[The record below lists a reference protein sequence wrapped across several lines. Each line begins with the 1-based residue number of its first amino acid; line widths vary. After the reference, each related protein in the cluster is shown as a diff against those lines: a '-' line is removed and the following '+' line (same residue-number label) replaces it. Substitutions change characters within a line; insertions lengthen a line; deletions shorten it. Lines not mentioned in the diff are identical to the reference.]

1 MESYRDFARVYDEF
15 MDQTPYDE
23 WLLNIL
29 NIFKEYKIDK
39 DAQVLDLGCGTGKM
53 ARKLARE
60 GYQVTAVDNS
70 MDMLEIAA
78 SEEDDHILY
87 VLQDMVSLELPQQVD
102 AAVSICDCMNYIL
115 EEEDLKEAFRRVREF
130 LKEDGVFV
138 FDMNSHYKYKEILAC
153 NTFAEDREDA
163 SFIWDNFYDE
173 EERIN
178 EYQLSLFIQNEQ
190 GTYNKYEE
198 LHLQK
203 AYEQE
208 EVVSFLYEAGFSSV
222 CVLDVETAR
231 QKHNT
236 SPVATAALGRLL
248 TAGAMMGSM
257 CKNDSDVITLQIQC
271 SGPIGGLTVTA
282 DSKANVKGYVNNPDV
297 MLPPSKEGKLDVG
310 KALDLGVLT
319 VIKDIGLKEPYSGQT
334 HLVSGEIAEDLTYYF
349 AASEQ
354 IPTSVALG
362 VLMNKDNT
370 VRQAGG
376 FIIQMMPYAEEE
388 TISKLEKKIAEF
400 KSVTYALE
408 HEHTPEKMMEDL
420 LGDMDMKI
428 YEKVPTQFH
437 CNCSKERVEKAVISV
452 GKKEIQNMIDDGEP
466 IEVNCHFCNTHYHY
480 SVDDLKRM
488 LNEATR

>member
-138 FDMNSHYKYKEILAC
+138 FDMNSHYKYKEILAY

-222 CVLDVETAR
+222 RVLDAETMDEVKEDT
-231 QKHNT
+231 Q
-236 SPVATAALGRLL
+236 RLYY
-248 TAGAMMGSM
+248 
-257 CKNDSDVITLQIQC
+257 I
-271 SGPIGGLTVTA
+271 
-282 DSKANVKGYVNNPDV
+282 AN
-297 MLPPSKEGKLDVG
+297 
-310 KALDLGVLT
+310 
-319 VIKDIGLKEPYSGQT
+319 
-334 HLVSGEIAEDLTYYF
+334 
-349 AASEQ
+349 
-354 IPTSVALG
+354 
-362 VLMNKDNT
+362 
-370 VRQAGG
+370 
-376 FIIQMMPYAEEE
+376 
-388 TISKLEKKIAEF
+388 
-400 KSVTYALE
+400 
-408 HEHTPEKMMEDL
+408 
-420 LGDMDMKI
+420 
-428 YEKVPTQFH
+428 
-437 CNCSKERVEKAVISV
+437 
-452 GKKEIQNMIDDGEP
+452 
-466 IEVNCHFCNTHYHY
+466 
-480 SVDDLKRM
+480 
-488 LNEATR
+488 

>member
-173 EERIN
+173 EEMIN
-178 EYQLSLFIQNEQ
+178 EYDLTLFIP
-190 GTYNKYEE
+190 
-198 LHLQK
+198 
-203 AYEQE
+203 
-208 EVVSFLYEAGFSSV
+208 EAGELYRRSAETHYQRNYKAEQIADFLQPAGLV
-222 CVLDVETAR
+222 CEGMYDDYTD
-231 QKHNT
+231 
-236 SPVATAALGRLL
+236 
-248 TAGAMMGSM
+248 AGV
-257 CKNDSDVITLQIQC
+257 K
-271 SGPIGGLTVTA
+271 A
-282 DSKANVKGYVNNPDV
+282 DSERITFVTR
-297 MLPPSKEGKLDVG
+297 KE
-310 KALDLGVLT
+310 
-319 VIKDIGLKEPYSGQT
+319 
-334 HLVSGEIAEDLTYYF
+334 
-349 AASEQ
+349 
-354 IPTSVALG
+354 
-362 VLMNKDNT
+362 
-370 VRQAGG
+370 
-376 FIIQMMPYAEEE
+376 
-388 TISKLEKKIAEF
+388 
-400 KSVTYALE
+400 
-408 HEHTPEKMMEDL
+408 
-420 LGDMDMKI
+420 
-428 YEKVPTQFH
+428 
-437 CNCSKERVEKAVISV
+437 
-452 GKKEIQNMIDDGEP
+452 
-466 IEVNCHFCNTHYHY
+466 
-480 SVDDLKRM
+480 
-488 LNEATR
+488 

>member
-102 AAVSICDCMNYIL
+102 AAISICDCMNYIL

-173 EERIN
+173 EEMIN
-178 EYQLSLFIQNEQ
+178 EYDLTVFVQEEGDLFRRYCETHYQRAYSLETVRALIEKAGMEVLAIYDAF
-190 GTYNKYEE
+190 TYNKP
-198 LHLQK
+198 K
-203 AYEQE
+203 
-208 EVVSFLYEAGFSSV
+208 
-222 CVLDVETAR
+222 
-231 QKHNT
+231 
-236 SPVATAALGRLL
+236 P
-248 TAGAMMGSM
+248 
-257 CKNDSDVITLQIQC
+257 DS
-271 SGPIGGLTVTA
+271 
-282 DSKANVKGYVNNPDV
+282 
-297 MLPPSKEGKLDVG
+297 
-310 KALDLGVLT
+310 
-319 VIKDIGLKEPYSGQT
+319 
-334 HLVSGEIAEDLTYYF
+334 
-349 AASEQ
+349 
-354 IPTSVALG
+354 
-362 VLMNKDNT
+362 
-370 VRQAGG
+370 
-376 FIIQMMPYAEEE
+376 
-388 TISKLEKKIAEF
+388 
-400 KSVTYALE
+400 
-408 HEHTPEKMMEDL
+408 
-420 LGDMDMKI
+420 
-428 YEKVPTQFH
+428 
-437 CNCSKERVEKAVISV
+437 ERVYFVAREH
-452 GKKEIQNMIDDGEP
+452 GKKT
-466 IEVNCHFCNTHYHY
+466 V
-480 SVDDLKRM
+480 
-488 LNEATR
+488 